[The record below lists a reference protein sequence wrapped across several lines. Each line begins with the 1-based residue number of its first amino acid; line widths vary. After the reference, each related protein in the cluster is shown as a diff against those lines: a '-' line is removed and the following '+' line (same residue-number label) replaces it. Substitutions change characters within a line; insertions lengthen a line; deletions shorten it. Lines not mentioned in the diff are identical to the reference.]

1 MSPQE
6 NGARA
11 VRPHHAAS
19 VAASAIAREVRAE
32 RGVFGVE
39 TKSELEALGFGRTQ
53 QIAPTPPWLG
63 QASPVGGR
71 WDQPAQLVG
80 IGDQIDG
87 DDSAVGP
94 PSGRTRRAG
103 GELLVHARRRCKRL
117 DAGRS
122 RRRSA
127 ARRRSGTLGPG
138 PFSLRRDRANPL
150 RTKRI
155 HAAQPLVARLLHGQ
169 SVGTPNRPGRVSA
182 HGLRSRNRL
191 AAAVMEPRW
200 RCCCSPLLVPPCGS
214 AGDPWSGCS
223 RCFVASGVGSAR
235 VLRGSSVSRALRG
248 QDPVTGRGSGVQEAM
263 DSDMR
268 GAGPNR
274 VCASPV
280 RANPTAS

>member
-19 VAASAIAREVRAE
+19 VAASAIAQEVRAE

-71 WDQPAQLVG
+71 WDQPVQLVG

-117 DAGRS
+117 DAGARDDGVPPVDVRARLAPVRS
-122 RRRSA
+122 VSAEIVQIHSGRSASTRPSLSSPDSCMGRAWERRIGRAAFPLMASALAIDWQRRLWSHAGVAA
-127 ARRRSGTLGPG
+127 ARRCSCP
-138 PFSLRRDRANPL
+138 RAEAPAT
-150 RTKRI
+150 RGR
-155 HAAQPLVARLLHGQ
+155 AARGA
-169 SVGTPNRPGRVSA
+169 SWRPEWDPRA
-182 HGLRSRNRL
+182 FC
-191 AAAVMEPRW
+191 AAA
-200 RCCCSPLLVPPCGS
+200 
-214 AGDPWSGCS
+214 AS
-223 RCFVASGVGSAR
+223 RER
-235 VLRGSSVSRALRG
+235 
-248 QDPVTGRGSGVQEAM
+248 
-263 DSDMR
+263 
-268 GAGPNR
+268 
-274 VCASPV
+274 
-280 RANPTAS
+280 